1 MIGCCGQCR
10 AVVSDFGS
18 KSTIVIDEGPD
29 TTRAVIDDDPTT
41 RLRAGI
47 EPRLIR
53 ASATVAIH
61 HFEMG
66 VLAFDDFTWPRIGN
80 AAEVWESVSTRQDRE
95 HRNNLLKFKSIG
107 DTVTGTLAGVCS
119 VSQRN

>member
-1 MIGCCGQCR
+1 MTGCCGQCR

-18 KSTIVIDEGPD
+18 KSTIVKSTIVIDEGPD

-47 EPRLIR
+47 DPRLIR

-80 AAEVWESVSTRQDRE
+80 AAEVGS
-95 HRNNLLKFKSIG
+95 L
-107 DTVTGTLAGVCS
+107 
-119 VSQRN
+119 